1 MASVPSSLEQGAE
14 EAAGFSPFDHMPS
27 PVSFGLRQQGD
38 AMNLKAILVPYG
50 FAAGCRCAAC
60 ESRRAMQLAEALRN
74 KFGRG
79 LAPPG
84 WRSN

>member
-1 MASVPSSLEQGAE
+1 
-14 EAAGFSPFDHMPS
+14 
-27 PVSFGLRQQGD
+27 
-38 AMNLKAILVPYG
+38 MNLKAILVPYG